1 MRFERIRVHG
11 FGGIEAMDTGPA
23 ALGELV
29 VVKGRNESGKTTLFN
44 FLGSLMYGFHPARVE
59 SHPYAPWSGETMEGE
74 ALIRLGDGERVVVQR
89 RLRSSP
95 WGRIMRDGNVEDLRN
110 RPLPFASH
118 VSHPVYKQV
127 YALTLDE
134 MAGLESATWGTIED
148 RLMAS
153 IVSDEVRSA
162 RLVAEELMTEAG
174 RLWRPNRR
182 GNQSVR
188 GLSEQ
193 IRTHT
198 AERRPAF
205 ERDRLLRQRAREL
218 AEARSDLAGVREHI
232 ARLRRATSRLEVLL
246 PAHRMLGRI
255 LELEA
260 QAGTDAEMAGLPRDP
275 AEALDHLRQQAEET
289 ALRLK
294 DQEAIEAEAR
304 ERARAFNERERGI
317 LGQEQEITTRA
328 DQARRLP
335 TLRAQLD
342 QLEQE
347 IRDLERRSEVEAKEL
362 FEDPLV
368 RLAREQLFEIPT
380 RKLESRVVRYESA
393 RNERRVRE
401 EAARVADSE
410 ARERQTLP
418 TAGILLAVI
427 GVVLVVWGIAT
438 GPWVITLLGAIVM
451 GVGLWAFQHLR
462 TLGILTPEGAVDV
475 GVTRAHDMERAALA
489 RVKETLAGLP
499 VRQDVIENA
508 STGFVGRV
516 ERLREFLGD
525 HSDRSDRANRLGMD
539 IAAIEDR
546 VRDLGRRLGVEVP
559 PDAANGAPLLERR
572 LERARRAKEE
582 GLRAQRELV
591 RISRETERLRERAR
605 AVLDRVREL
614 EAKITHLGRGA
625 LNKGLERIRRRAE
638 ARAAAIRLRDD
649 LERSHGGPD
658 VVRRDVRAF
667 ETREEIDV
675 EEGALQDARDR
686 LERLGDEAQELGRT
700 IERLAMEVATLGK
713 GVSAVEVD
721 GQIETLRLERAELER
736 ERDRKLLLANL
747 ISEADRRF
755 REVHQPDVVR
765 RAQDYVT
772 SITGGR
778 YTGLVMTDEQPPR
791 SVRLRTAEGP
801 LVSVGGSLSKGTKEQ
816 VYLALR
822 LAVADHL
829 DAGAE
834 RLPLFMD
841 EVLVNWDLDRARR
854 GLELLKRL
862 SRDRQVFLFT
872 CHPPLAEELAQAGAH
887 LIDLDVPS

>member
-1 MRFERIRVHG
+1 
-11 FGGIEAMDTGPA
+11 MDTGPSG
-23 ALGELV
+23 LGDLV
-29 VVKGRNESGKTTLFN
+29 VVVGQNESGKTTLFN
-44 FLGSLMYGFHPARVE
+44 FLGSLMYGFHPARADN
-59 SHPYAPWSGETMEGE
+59 HPYAPWSGETMEGE

-89 RLRSSP
+89 KLRSSP
-95 WGRIMRDGNVEDLRN
+95 WGRIMRDGTVEDLRN

-118 VSHPVYKQV
+118 VSRPVYKQV

-153 IVSDEVRSA
+153 IVSDEIRSA
-162 RLVAEELMTEAG
+162 RLVAEELAGEAAQ
-174 RLWRPNRR
+174 LWRPNRR
-182 GNQSVR
+182 GNQRVR
-188 GLSEQ
+188 ALGEE
-193 IRTHT
+193 IRTLT

-205 ERDRLLRQRAREL
+205 ERDKRLRQRDREL
-218 AEARSDLAGVREHI
+218 AEARSRLVETREQV
-232 ARLRRATSRLEVLL
+232 ARLRRATSRLETLL
-246 PAHRMLGRI
+246 PAHRMLGRV

-260 QAGTDAEMAGLPRDP
+260 QAGADAAMAGLPRDP
-275 AEALDHLRQQAEET
+275 AEALDHLRQHAEE
-289 ALRLK
+289 AGLRLK

-304 ERARAFNERERGI
+304 DRARAFNQREREI
-317 LGQEQEITTRA
+317 LEQEQEITTRA

-347 IRDLERRSEVEAKEL
+347 IRDLQRRSEVEAKEL
-362 FEDPLV
+362 FTDPLV
-368 RLAREQLFEIPT
+368 RLARDQLFEIPT
-380 RKLESRVVRYESA
+380 RELENRVVRYESA

-401 EAARVADSE
+401 EAARMAETE

-418 TAGILLAVI
+418 VAGILLAVI

-462 TLGILTPEGAVDV
+462 TLGILTPEGSVDV

-489 RVKETLAGLP
+489 RVRETLVGIP
-499 VRQDVIENA
+499 VRQEVLENA
-508 STGFVGRV
+508 STGLVGRL

-525 HSDRSDRANRLGMD
+525 HSDRSERAHRLGMD
-539 IAAIEDR
+539 IGAIEDR
-546 VRDLGRRLGVEVP
+546 VRALGRRLGVEVP

-591 RISRETERLRERAR
+591 RISRETERLRARAR
-605 AVLDRVREL
+605 SSVERVRAL
-614 EAKITHLGRGA
+614 EAQITHLGRGS
-625 LNKGLERIRRRAE
+625 LNKGLERIRRREE
-638 ARAAAIRLRDD
+638 ARAAATRLRDD
-649 LERSHGGPD
+649 LERNHGGAD
-658 VVRRDVRAF
+658 VVRREVRVF
-667 ETREEIDV
+667 EAQEGIDV
-675 EEGALQDARDR
+675 HEDALQDARDR
-686 LERLGDEAQELGRT
+686 LERLGDQAQELTRT
-700 IERLAMEVATLGK
+700 IERLAVEVATLGK
-713 GVSAVEVD
+713 GPSAVEVD
-721 GQIETLRLERAELER
+721 GQIETLRMERHELER
-736 ERDRKLLLANL
+736 ERDRKVLLANL
-747 ISEADRRF
+747 VTEADRRF

-765 RAQDYVT
+765 RAQAYVS

-778 YTGLVMTDEQPPR
+778 YSSLVMTDDKPPR
-791 SVRLRTAEGP
+791 SVRLRTADGP
-801 LVSVGGSLSKGTKEQ
+801 LVDVGGSLSKGTKEQ

-841 EVLVNWDLDRARR
+841 EVLVNWDLERAQR
-854 GLELLKRL
+854 GLELLRRL
-862 SRDRQVFLFT
+862 SQNRQVFLFT
-872 CHPPLAEELAQAGAH
+872 CHPPLADELARSGAH
-887 LIDLDVPS
+887 LIHLETSH